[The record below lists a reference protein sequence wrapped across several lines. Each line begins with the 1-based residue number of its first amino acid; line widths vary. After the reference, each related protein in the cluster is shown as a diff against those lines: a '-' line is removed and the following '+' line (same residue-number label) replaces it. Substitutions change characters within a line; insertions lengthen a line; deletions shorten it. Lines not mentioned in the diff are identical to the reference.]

1 MATIIIIIL
10 IVTTHHIVTRV
21 LVDVWKKE
29 SLKKK
34 YGYLGRGYLPH
45 IFQMDMLSIA
55 HVLLLY
61 LVVTTTIIDPYII
74 SLSVP
79 RKVEKKLGVKIAL

>member
-21 LVDVWKKE
+21 LVDVWKKKL
-29 SLKKK
+29 LKKR
-34 YGYLGRGYLPH
+34 YGYLALGYPPH
-45 IFQMDMLSIA
+45 IFQKDMLSIA

-61 LVVTTTIIDPYII
+61 LVVTMTIIDPYII
-74 SLSVP
+74 SLSVH